1 MVRTITMRQY
11 KQREVTENPKT
22 KTFYLNVPKTNTADT
37 THLHWI
43 KYKVPE
49 WRNIACENIR
59 FSTPINPKKY
69 SCYGLKKFMQGVW

>member
-37 THLHWI
+37 THLYWI

-49 WRNIACENIR
+49 
-59 FSTPINPKKY
+59 K
-69 SCYGLKKFMQGVW
+69 